1 MGVMRRTSTKP
12 TQVDTAAATQST
24 RRDHRS
30 GHPPPPPPHPP
41 PAQGGVYIWWSPLTI
56 MVCTMT
62 ESAPLSKSERLI
74 WAIMTPGAKRR
85 YLFVGGPLDGQ
96 RRKICPLAHS
106 YKCHGRGRSTWTYTR
121 TKIFDDYNAAIVYAT
136 PGVAYDAVAAFVLRR
151 EPLDTSKEYERW
163 LLRKCNRPVK
173 VLALA

>member
-1 MGVMRRTSTKP
+1 MSYTEWVLCDVQARNRLRW
-12 TQVDTAAATQST
+12 TQPQRPKARGETTALDT
-24 RRDHRS
+24 H
-30 GHPPPPPPHPP
+30 HPPPPPPPHR
-41 PAQGGVYIWWSPLTI
+41 GGVYIWWGPLTI

-74 WAIMTPGAKRR
+74 WAIMTPNAKRR

-96 RRKICPLAHS
+96 RRKICPLERS
-106 YKCHGRGRSTWTYTR
+106 YKCHGHGRSTWTYTR

-163 LLRKCNRPVK
+163 LLRK
-173 VLALA
+173 